1 MYYWLRAVHHHNDMR
16 EMDFFREKSLA
27 LKSQAF
33 DTPLFYTCR
42 LYKKDRI
49 QRYQIEFCTFR
60 VLLLN
65 GYFTYILAVKG
76 VKSSSNLLLSALAY
90 QAEVGFF
97 EHGALSKK
105 RTSTLVTILV

>member
-49 QRYQIEFCTFR
+49 QRYQIIFYTLRPLEH
-60 VLLLN
+60 N
-65 GYFTYILAVKG
+65 GYFLYFLAINGDKR
-76 VKSSSNLLLSALAY
+76 SSNLLLSALAY

-97 EHGALSKK
+97 
-105 RTSTLVTILV
+105 

>member
-42 LYKKDRI
+42 LYKKDGVSVTR
-49 QRYQIEFCTFR
+49 
-60 VLLLN
+60 LLLALLKSA
-65 GYFTYILAVKG
+65 FILA
-76 VKSSSNLLLSALAY
+76 
-90 QAEVGFF
+90 
-97 EHGALSKK
+97 
-105 RTSTLVTILV
+105 ILKIFW

>member
-49 QRYQIEFCTFR
+49 QRYQIIFYTLRPLEH
-60 VLLLN
+60 N
-65 GYFTYILAVKG
+65 GYFLYFLAIKG
-76 VKSSSNLLLSALAY
+76 DKRSSNLLLSALAY

-97 EHGALSKK
+97 
-105 RTSTLVTILV
+105 

>member
-49 QRYQIEFCTFR
+49 QRYQTRFYTLR
-60 VLLLN
+60 VALRN
-65 GYFTYILAVKG
+65 GCFTYVLAIKG
-76 VKSSSNLLLSALAY
+76 VKRSSNLLLSALAY

-97 EHGALSKK
+97 EHGALARK

>member
-49 QRYQIEFCTFR
+49 QRYQIEFCAFR
-60 VLLLN
+60 VFLLN
-65 GYFTYILAVKG
+65 GYFTHILAVNGAKR
-76 VKSSSNLLLSALAY
+76 SSYLLLSALAY

-97 EHGALSKK
+97 EHGALARK